1 MINLFTSKEVK
12 NLDEL
17 SVKHGV
23 SLSELME
30 NAGKA
35 SFEVIIDKII
45 PSLLNFNN
53 RITVLCGPGNNGG
66 DGFVIAKKLIEKN
79 FDVKVCSPFNK
90 TYFNSIALEKLEMSD
105 FDLLEASQDLF
116 KNSDLII
123 DALFGIGLNRDID
136 KKLIDLID
144 SINKEKNYVVSID
157 IPSGLET
164 DTGEKKPNSINANHT
179 ITFQSPKPCHFL
191 LPGKINTGELS
202 VVDIGIPKK
211 IFKEVKKSS
220 NIFLNTSDLWK
231 NHFPWP
237 KEHDHKY
244 SRGHLLVQ
252 SGDQFSTGAS
262 RLASLSAL
270 RIGAGVVTLASSDE
284 AALINASHL
293 TSVMIKNINNISDFI
308 NFSKNRKVTSLLI
321 GPGCGVTD
329 YTKKL
334 SLNIIELGLPA
345 VLDADALSVFK
356 DDPDELFS
364 CIKKYNNNVI
374 LTPHEGEFNRI
385 FKDTKGSKLSVTRDA
400 AKESGATIIYKG
412 NDSVISNPEGL
423 LAISDRSSPFLATA
437 GSGDVLAGICAGL
450 LSQGMDSFLAACAG
464 QWFHKKIGEIP
475 RPGMIADDM
484 PGIIENFLPTVLGEI
499 YEKS

>member
-23 SLSELME
+23 SLSKLME
-30 NAGKA
+30 NAGNA
-35 SFEVIIDKII
+35 SFQVIVDRII
-45 PSLLNFNN
+45 PDLSNFNN

-90 TYFNSIALEKLEMSD
+90 NSFNSTALEKLEISN
-105 FDLLEASQDLF
+105 FDLLEVSQDLF

-144 SINKEKNYVVSID
+144 LINKEKNYVVSID
-157 IPSGLET
+157 IPSGLVT
-164 DTGEKKPNSINANHT
+164 DTGEKKPTSINADHT

-202 VVDIGIPKK
+202 VVDIGVPEQ
-211 IFKEVKKSS
+211 IFEGVKKSS

-231 NHFPWP
+231 NYFPWP
-237 KEHDHKY
+237 KEYDHKY

-293 TSVMIKNINNISDFI
+293 TSVMVKNISNISNFI
-308 NFSKNRKVTSLLI
+308 NFAKNRKVTSLLI

-334 SLNIIELGLPA
+334 SLNVIELGLPV

-356 DDPDELFS
+356 NDPDELFS
-364 CIKKYNNNVI
+364 SIKKYNDRVI

-385 FKDTKGSKLSVTRDA
+385 FKDRKGSKLSAASDA
-400 AKESGATIIYKG
+400 AKLSGATIIYKG
-412 NDSVISNPEGL
+412 NDTVISNPDGL
-423 LAISDRSSPFLATA
+423 LAISDKSSPFLATA
-437 GSGDVLAGICAGL
+437 GSGDILAGICAGL
-450 LSQGMDSFLAACAG
+450 LSQGMNSFFAACAG

-484 PGIIENFLPTVLGEI
+484 PAIIENFLPSALGEI
-499 YEKS
+499 YEKF